1 MKLYY
6 SPGACSLADHIALLE
21 SGLKFDTEQVDLKAK
36 RTADGEDYKGINPKG
51 YVPALELDDGAVLTE
66 NIAVLSYIS
75 DVSAGLMPPSE
86 MQRLRVLETTAFVST
101 ELHKGFKPF
110 FAPDATDEDR
120 SAAREALA
128 GRFTLVAEQLGDRDF
143 IVGEKL
149 SVADCYLFVMLL
161 WAKTKAQVPLPGRLD
176 EYFERLRTR
185 PAFTK
190 ALADEGLT

>member
-6 SPGACSLADHIALLE
+6 SPGACSLADHIALIE

-36 RTADGEDYKGINPKG
+36 RTADGEDYKAINPKG
-51 YVPALELDDGAVLTE
+51 YVPALELDDGEILTE

-75 DVSAGLMPPSE
+75 DVSSGLLPSSE
-86 MQRLRVLETTAFVST
+86 MQRLRVLEMTAFVST

-110 FAPDATDEDR
+110 FSPDATDADR
-120 SAAREALA
+120 SASRNALA
-128 GRFTLVAEQLGDRDF
+128 GRFTLVAEQLGDRNF
-143 IVGEKL
+143 IVGDRL

-176 EYFERLRTR
+176 EYFDNLRAR

-190 ALADEGLT
+190 ALVDEGLT